1 MSTVKDYF
9 NAEKFESLF
18 FIAVGVLAIGI
29 SVYHWFVVKESYSK
43 GMAVSLSLVACIQL
57 TVGFTVYLRSPKDII
72 RVENILKNDPTKIQT
87 EEIPRMEM
95 VMKNFIA
102 YRYIEIA
109 LIIVG
114 LTLFFLLP
122 NHAFWKGLGLGLLI
136 QAALMLLL
144 DFFAES
150 RGSEYLT
157 YLKNL

>member
-1 MSTVKDYF
+1 
-9 NAEKFESLF
+9 
-18 FIAVGVLAIGI
+18 
-29 SVYHWFVVKESYSK
+29 
-43 GMAVSLSLVACIQL
+43 
-57 TVGFTVYLRSPKDII
+57 
-72 RVENILKNDPTKIQT
+72 
-87 EEIPRMEM
+87 
-95 VMKNFIA
+95 MKNFIA

-114 LTLFFLLP
+114 LTIFFLLP